1 MVGTL
6 RGITISGFR
15 GAAGIPITD
24 GVVGMDLI
32 GLMARTIGAMADI
45 GDTPNITAAIRCMV
59 NPETPLELIIP
70 LTWADRELQA
80 IVGAAAPPI
89 S

>member
-24 GVVGMDLI
+24 GVVGMDL
-32 GLMARTIGAMADI
+32 IGAMADI

-80 IVGAAAPPI
+80 IVGVVVPLI